1 MLLTNEKKPQR
12 GRAEASPIEGCWV
25 GEYPAREDYRKFV
38 SKCAVVCFKF
48 YLSVKKRCETQLTT
62 RLNRK
67 HRTSCAENY
76 PEGLGFLLPAD

>member
-25 GEYPAREDYRKFV
+25 GEYPARKDYRKFV

-48 YLSVKKRCETQLTT
+48 YLSSAGAPLHRRLEPPVYLVHDKRAG
-62 RLNRK
+62 
-67 HRTSCAENY
+67 SI
-76 PEGLGFLLPAD
+76 